1 MVDKHV
7 ILSLINLSDIMPD
20 EIIEKNIVTRL
31 MDLILENGIE
41 KNILFPL
48 YIILLSNITRH
59 EKGAK
64 KLLSLDDPS
73 MTFYYMIKLIPLLF
87 KDDVNDSNDINDDIS
102 KDNNDDND
110 DDNKNKSHHEWVL
123 NLFNNISQLK
133 EGRTFILERKDV
145 FRKILENVNSP
156 SLIRRRSSLGTI
168 SNCLFETDYHEKILN
183 DFKDDGTIDE
193 NDHFISSILYPIMKG
208 GYDIDDED
216 RQSIPKKLLEGI
228 DNNKEIEKDVE
239 CRSLIIDIL
248 IHLTGTRYGRDY
260 MKKKNVYQIVREMD
274 KQEESES
281 ISNKIYELI
290 HFLVLDDPEE
300 SDKKEEEKKKKIE
313 EEKKKIVDVDE
324 CGDPIEEI

>member
-7 ILSLINLSDIMPD
+7 ILALINLSDIMPQ
-20 EIIEKNIVTRL
+20 EIIEKNIVNRL

-41 KNILFPL
+41 KNPLFPL

-59 EKGAK
+59 EKGAR

-73 MTFYYMIKLIPLLF
+73 MTYYYMIKLIPLLF
-87 KDDVNDSNDINDDIS
+87 KKDDNDIIN
-102 KDNNDDND
+102 KKEEKNNDDD
-110 DDNKNKSHHEWVL
+110 DDESKNKTHHEWVL

-133 EGRTFILERKDV
+133 EGRIFILERKDV
-145 FRKILENVNSP
+145 FRKILDNVNSDK
-156 SLIRRRSSLGTI
+156 LIRRRSALGTI
-168 SNCLFETDYHEKILN
+168 SNCLFESDYHEKILKDFN
-183 DFKDDGTIDE
+183 DDDDE
-193 NDHFISSILYPIMKG
+193 NDHFISTILYPIMKYD
-208 GYDIDDED
+208 YDIDDD
-216 RQSIPKKLLEGI
+216 DKKSIPKRLI
-228 DNNKEIEKDVE
+228 DDIDKNKEVEKDVE

-248 IHLTGTRYGRDY
+248 ILLTGTRYGRDY
-260 MKKKNVYQIVREMD
+260 MKKKNVYQIVRELD
-274 KQEESES
+274 KIEESES

-300 SDKKEEEKKKKIE
+300 SDKKEEEKKKRIE